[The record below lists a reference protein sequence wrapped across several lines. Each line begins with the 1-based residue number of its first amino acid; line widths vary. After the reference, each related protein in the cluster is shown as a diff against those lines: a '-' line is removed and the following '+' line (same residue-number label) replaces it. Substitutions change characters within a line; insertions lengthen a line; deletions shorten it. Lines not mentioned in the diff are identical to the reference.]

1 MVQTYSRCTEIQHY
15 YRFFEITNCGIFHSG
30 WPNQQLVQEICGDG
44 CHLVAKQPKGSRL
57 PDHEKGFLWR
67 YSFSAA
73 EKKLF
78 LHADH
83 GEASSCRKQVLR
95 ILKALKEELNLQP
108 LKSYHLKTMLFYEC
122 EAVPRPVDWSFDR
135 LSERFM
141 GLLQRLEDWLL
152 QSRCPHYFIKDFN
165 LFETFPPQRCS
176 ELAKKVQQ
184 IRQRPEQMLNDLIG

>member
-1 MVQTYSRCTEIQHY
+1 MDWNLCTFLSDAL
-15 YRFFEITNCGIFHSG
+15 FFEITNCGIFHSG
-30 WPNQQLVQEICGDG
+30 WPNQQLVQQICGDG
-44 CHLVAKQPKGSRL
+44 CHLVMKQPKGSRL

-78 LHADH
+78 SQADH

-95 ILKALKEELNLQP
+95 ILKALKEKLNLQP
-108 LKSYHLKTMLFYEC
+108 LKSYHLKTMLLYEC
-122 EAVPRPVDWSFDR
+122 EAVPRPVDWSFDC
-135 LSERFM
+135 LSERFNS
-141 GLLQRLEDWLL
+141 LLQRLENCL
-152 QSRCPHYFIKDFN
+152 SRSNCPHYFIKDFN

-184 IRQRPEQMLNDLIG
+184 IRQRPEQVFG